1 MAFSLVATSLIQL
14 VGEYLFSQK
23 VREEQRVTED
33 LAGSMAQPLSS
44 RDAQALYAQAASVA
58 GQSGGRVMVLDQDG
72 VVQADSLSMANGQR
86 LALQEVNYVL
96 TGGGSTYGFYDL
108 HRSDSSLLHTLGFG
122 FGPQANAL
130 LGVYTAPMRQGG
142 QLQGV
147 VLYLSDAQEVYDSL
161 TQMQQRMAIWLLL
174 VAAAV
179 LLLSVMVS
187 RIFTRPIAE
196 LSQGIQRMTNG
207 DLSSRVTVRGH
218 NEFSQL
224 AEAFNMMCQRL
235 ESLDQSR
242 NQFVSNASHELKT
255 PLSAMK
261 ILVETLLY
269 QEAYDPDMTREFLG
283 DINREIDRLNAIVG
297 DLLTL
302 VHIDSGRMQLKPE
315 LLKLDELVYDT
326 ARRLRPLAEKRDI
339 RLDVTVKDKIETMGD
354 AQKLSQVFYN
364 LMDNAIKYTPEGGFV
379 KAEISRNGR
388 MARVTVSDSGIGIP
402 KADLIHV
409 FDRFY
414 RVDKAR
420 ARATGGTGLGL
431 SIVKQIV
438 MLHEGTINVTSE
450 EDVGSTFTVE
460 LPIINLTV

>member
-1 MAFSLVATSLIQL
+1 
-14 VGEYLFSQK
+14 
-23 VREEQRVTED
+23 
-33 LAGSMAQPLSS
+33 
-44 RDAQALYAQAASVA
+44 
-58 GQSGGRVMVLDQDG
+58 
-72 VVQADSLSMANGQR
+72 
-86 LALQEVNYVL
+86 
-96 TGGGSTYGFYDL
+96 
-108 HRSDSSLLHTLGFG
+108 
-122 FGPQANAL
+122 
-130 LGVYTAPMRQGG
+130 
-142 QLQGV
+142 
-147 VLYLSDAQEVYDSL
+147 
-161 TQMQQRMAIWLLL
+161 
-174 VAAAV
+174 
-179 LLLSVMVS
+179 
-187 RIFTRPIAE
+187 
-196 LSQGIQRMTNG
+196 
-207 DLSSRVTVRGH
+207 
-218 NEFSQL
+218 
-224 AEAFNMMCQRL
+224 MMCQRL

-261 ILVETLLY
+261 ILLETLLY

-339 RLDVTVKDKIETMGD
+339 RLEVTVKDKIETTGD

-388 MARVTVSDSGIGIP
+388 MARVTVADSGIGIP

-450 EDVGSTFTVE
+450 EEVGSTFTVE

>member
-1 MAFSLVATSLIQL
+1 MAFTLVATSLIQL

-72 VVQADSLSMANGQR
+72 VVQADSLSLANGQR
-86 LALQEVNYVL
+86 LAIQEVYYVL

-108 HRSDSSLLHTLGFG
+108 RRSGSSFLRTLGS
-122 FGPQANAL
+122 GPQANGL

-174 VAAAV
+174 VAVAV

-261 ILVETLLY
+261 ILLETLLY

-339 RLDVTVKDKIETMGD
+339 RLEVTVKDKIETTGD

-388 MARVTVSDSGIGIP
+388 MARVTVADSGIGIP

-450 EDVGSTFTVE
+450 EEVGSTFTVE